1 MTPTKYLLHTL
12 VDSFELMYIPIDI
25 SHTRR
30 YIYMYVR
37 HRWATCGCPWGLRM
51 CVAVYT
57 YTYIY
62 ICACMAPGGPRAT
75 HIDTCPPSD
84 RQPPQCSR
92 AAPSACLLAQ
102 GRRPTG
108 DLCARARGRCLD
120 STRPRRTPPPGAAP
134 PTAPTRPANWPPPS
148 PTARSPARL
157 PLPPSPPPPFPS
169 HVLPSSPSRAPAHPP
184 CLPAC
189 LPACLPLWPRAPP
202 TALLL
207 HIPTDLDRATI
218 VRANVPGSESRSGGG
233 PLARADRA
241 PPTRPCA
248 PANWRPPF
256 VTRRRRARPGGVD
269 DRPRAHDHLGPPT
282 GVHPWRWRSEGTG
295 RRRSPRVPGERC
307 LAPLQAPGAAGPVDG
322 RCLPTNLAKDRA
334 DAQRLV
340 ATRLLD
346 RLHDPLGHFSR
357 LQRIHPRAR

>member
-1 MTPTKYLLHTL
+1 MSHIHRHTSTKRSAGPPMLARGSLCLPACPKGAGQL
-12 VDSFELMYIPIDI
+12 VTSARAADYSLPG
-25 SHTRR
+25 RR
-30 YIYMYVR
+30 ARSTGEYR
-37 HRWATCGCPWGLRM
+37 GA
-51 CVAVYT
+51 
-57 YTYIY
+57 
-62 ICACMAPGGPRAT
+62 RAT
-75 HIDTCPPSD
+75 GRSPCP
-84 RQPPQCSR
+84 
-92 AAPSACLLAQ
+92 L
-102 GRRPTG
+102 
-108 DLCARARGRCLD
+108 
-120 STRPRRTPPPGAAP
+120 
-134 PTAPTRPANWPPPS
+134 
-148 PTARSPARL
+148 PARL
-157 PLPPSPPPPFPS
+157 PKGAGQLVTFARAAASTRPPARRLPPRQLGQPTGHRPPPPRAHLRASSASALSLPFSFPR
-169 HVLPSSPSRAPAHPP
+169 HPRHWAPCARGAPGLPACPLPAR

-189 LPACLPLWPRAPP
+189 PLARLPACLRACLPAWPRAPP

-233 PLARADRA
+233 PLSRADRA

-256 VTRRRRARPGGVD
+256 VTRRRRARRTSG
-269 DRPRAHDHLGPPT
+269 RPAARAHLGPPT
-282 GVHPWRWRSEGTG
+282 GVAPWRWRSEGTG
-295 RRRSPRVPGERC
+295 RRRSPRVPRERC